1 MVIQW
6 FLSDYSL
13 SMLMTSYSMVIQW
26 LWLVIQW
33 LLNGYSLS
41 MVMNSCSMVIQWLSV
56 VMTIKLYQVYALF
69 IIRFTTRHGDSG
81 VHKTSASYPGSRWV
95 PRVLCECRLSF
106 TSLYMQYIY
115 IYIVHIYI
123 YIVYIYI
130 YNLTI
135 MIIVLIM
142 MTMIITMIMMI
153 RIT

>member
-115 IYIVHIYI
+115 STYI
-123 YIVYIYI
+123 YIVYI